1 MRRLP
6 LVALIL
12 SLPGAAAFA
21 ERAPYTPDQLS
32 FLRHVSES
40 CLAPDG
46 KTIAFVCDVTGSPEL
61 WTVSAASGWP
71 TQLTTLDERVTN
83 VQWSPDGHWL
93 VFTSDTGGAEHYDLY
108 RVAPSG
114 GVVERLTDTKRS
126 ETQPRFAPD
135 GRRLAFIASPGEDD
149 MTQLFVLDLHTRKT
163 AQLTREAVNV
173 QVPVW
178 SPDGKIVAVARSGDG
193 QTGDLLLV
201 DAATGAVA
209 VVAPTVK
216 DGVLWPAAF
225 APDGRSLLLRG
236 RNKAGFLQLAVL
248 PLAAAEAGKPPKPG
262 GPPAFVGP
270 AEWDVTEAC
279 WGKDGLYFLRDEGA
293 AVSLGCLPSPQEE
306 RAVTLLPARG
316 GLHFLSLDQTGGR
329 LSLLREDVD
338 RPADVWLLDRPAQ
351 SGEGGGPADLT
362 GRLKQVTFSLL
373 GGVKSKELGQGEMVT
388 YESFDKTKISTLFV
402 RPPVPRLGSPP
413 PAIVYVHGGPDS
425 QQTAS
430 FDPFL
435 HVLAEAG
442 FAVIAPNYRGSS
454 GYGQAFQDLNK
465 KDWGGGDLKDLVAAV
480 RHFGDRGDID
490 PSRVGITG
498 ASYGGYLTLM
508 ALTKRP
514 DLWSAGVELYGM
526 SDLVIDYTLTDKSEM
541 DWYETQMGNPRTDAA
556 LFRERSPLPYLGDL
570 KAPLLIFQGANDTE
584 VPRFES
590 DLLVAALKAKQKEYE
605 YIVYD
610 DEGHGFSRRQ
620 NLRDYYK
627 RTQAFFVAHLRAN
640 GRGATPEPDKAAP
653 ARR

>member
-6 LVALIL
+6 LAALLL
-12 SLPGAAAFA
+12 SLPGTAVAA
-21 ERAPYTPDQLS
+21 RAPYTSDQLS

-40 CLAPDG
+40 RLAPDG
-46 KTIAFVCDVTGSPEL
+46 KTVAFVSDVTGSPEL

-71 TQLTTLDERVTN
+71 TQLTTLDERVTD
-83 VQWSPDGHWL
+83 VQWSPDGRWL
-93 VFTSDTGGAEHYDLY
+93 AFASDTGGAEHYDLY
-108 RVAPSG
+108 RVAASG
-114 GVVERLTDTKRS
+114 GAVEQLTKTKRS

-135 GRRLAFIASPGEDD
+135 GRSLAFIASPGEDD
-149 MTQLFVLDLHTRKT
+149 VTQLFVLDFHTRKAT
-163 AQLTREAVNV
+163 QLTHEADNV
-173 QVPVW
+173 QTPVW
-178 SPDGKIVAVARSGDG
+178 SPDGKTIAVTRSGDG
-193 QTGDLLLV
+193 QSGDLLLV
-201 DAATGAVA
+201 DATTGTAA
-209 VVAPTVK
+209 VVAPPVK
-216 DGVLWPAAF
+216 NGILWPAAF

-236 RNKAGFLQLAVL
+236 RNKDGFLQLAVL
-248 PLAAAEAGKPPKPG
+248 MLAAAAEAGQPPKPD

-270 AEWDVTEAC
+270 VEWDVTEAC

-293 AVSLGCLPSPQEE
+293 AVSLGFQLFPGDE

-316 GLHFLSLDQTGGR
+316 SLHFLSLDQSGAR
-329 LSLLREDVD
+329 LCLLREDVA
-338 RPADVWLLDRPAQ
+338 RPADVWLLDRPGDGAG
-351 SGEGGGPADLT
+351 SADLT

-388 YESFDKTKISTLFV
+388 YESFDKTKIAALFL

-413 PAIVYVHGGPDS
+413 PAIVYVHGGPDT
-425 QQTAS
+425 QQTTS

-442 FAVIAPNYRGSS
+442 FAVIAPNYRGST

-465 KDWGGGDLKDLVAAV
+465 KDWGGGDLKDLEAAV

-490 PSRVGITG
+490 PNRVGVTG
-498 ASYGGYLTLM
+498 GSYGGYLTLM

-514 DLWSAGVELYGM
+514 DVWSAGVELYGM

-556 LFRERSPLPYLGDL
+556 LFRERSPLTYLADL

-590 DLLVAALKAKQKEYE
+590 DLLVAALKAKQKDYE

-627 RTQAFFVAHLRAN
+627 RTQAFFVAHL
-640 GRGATPEPDKAAP
+640 GAKEPGTAGPDKP
-653 ARR
+653 SPRE